1 MYARR
6 RRRSWVIA
14 YALGCLFCGASVAAV
29 SFAAQRSIPERGPPS
44 AVSSSPLLL
53 PPLFSDQSAYVAL
66 GDDAGSAIAVGD
78 FTRDRFSDLV
88 MADKPKFMRSL
99 RISAWREREWVFRPV
114 SQSWNSSQYSSTFSL
129 DSMSEIP
136 ATSHIVAAA
145 PFDANADGMLDLLV
159 SVELAINS
167 FVGIILL
174 GNGMGG
180 LYPATTLEGV
190 GPDLLIV
197 DGDND
202 LVADIM
208 FTSSDGYLAFYKNA
222 PPGTFTL
229 QPWNP
234 YDKEIAFPTQLQ
246 QEQNS
251 TFRDTSKESD
261 PGDVF
266 SACKAVTGVGSHAFV
281 DMNGDCLPDL
291 VVATQTCGLHVW
303 LNSPSP
309 VVRIRDRDPISVHG
323 GEAFWDMS
331 LGKDT
336 DSFVALSKDV
346 WDAETGDGRAVFA
359 DFNGDG
365 TIDVAV
371 PNSELSV
378 IRLSL
383 NEQADRKFGRLCTQ
397 DLNWKLRPYTALHD
411 IRLADTTLG
420 PSLSSAALHTGDFNY
435 DGLLDL
441 LIINADTGVV
451 QLLAATRADEEA
463 YGFWNELRSTAV
475 SPGGIWRRVKAQHH
489 KVTFEDVS
497 EGHVLS
503 SIEDPVAA
511 AFFDVDE
518 SGRQDILIVQAHGT
532 RLVWNSYNEVDDSE
546 FFKATASNAVYNSS
560 KKLRV
565 STRQQ
570 PFVPMAGNTMK
581 ISYGG
586 RNGHEQH
593 VCTQCPQAGFLTLQ
607 PCTCLF
613 GIRRIANYIEELSMG
628 GGGAVRTWS
637 ALMPNAMAILWPV
650 DRATGHWR
658 VAYFTRS
665 RGRQM
670 FGVVLVLSFTLIV
683 LACAIAYIHALE
695 RVDERQTQLKLQHHF
710 RV

>member
-1 MYARR
+1 MRFRR
-6 RRRSWVIA
+6 RRRSLVIA
-14 YALGCLFCGASVAAV
+14 CALGCLFSSSYASAA
-29 SFAAQRSIPERGPPS
+29 SFASQRSIPERAPPS
-44 AVSSSPLLL
+44 PVSSSPLLL

-66 GDDAGSAIAVGD
+66 GDDVGAAIAVGD

-88 MADKPKFMRSL
+88 MADRPKFMRSL
-99 RISAWREREWVFRPV
+99 RISSWREREWVFRPIT
-114 SQSWNSSQYSSTFSL
+114 QTWNSSRYSSIFSL
-129 DSMSEIP
+129 DSMLDIP
-136 ATSHIVAAA
+136 ATAHIVSAS

-159 SVELAINS
+159 SVAVSSDS
-167 FVGIILL
+167 FVGVVLL

-180 LYPATTLEGV
+180 LYPATTLEGI

-208 FTSSDGYLAFYKNA
+208 FTGPDGHFAFYKNS
-222 PPGTFTL
+222 PPGTFTFKS
-229 QPWNP
+229 WNP
-234 YDKEIAFPTQLQ
+234 YGQRPVA
-246 QEQNS
+246 S
-251 TFRDTSKESD
+251 SSD
-261 PGDVF
+261 PESNGTRRDGSQNEPRPEDTF
-266 SACKAVTGVGSHAFV
+266 SACKPSNGVGSHAFV

-303 LNSPSP
+303 LNTPSSD
-309 VVRIRDRDPISVHG
+309 VRMPDSNPLSVPG

-331 LGKDT
+331 T
-336 DSFVALSKDV
+336 AENSDSFIALSKDV
-346 WDAETGDGRAVFA
+346 WDAESGDGRSVFA

-365 TIDVAV
+365 TTDIAV
-371 PNSELSV
+371 PNSELAV

-383 NEQADRKFGRLCTQ
+383 NEQVDRKFGKLCTR
-397 DLNWKLRPYTALHD
+397 DLNWKLRPYIALHD

-420 PSLSSAALHTGDFNY
+420 PALSPAALHAGDFNY

-451 QLLAATRADEEA
+451 QLLKAERADDA
-463 YGFWNELRSTAV
+463 TGFWNELYSTAGSSSV
-475 SPGGIWRRVKAQHH
+475 LWRRVKAQHH

-532 RLVWNSYNEVDDSE
+532 RLIWNSYNELDDSE
-546 FFKATASNAVYNSS
+546 FFKATSSNAVYNSS

-565 STRQQ
+565 TTREQ

-593 VCTQCPQAGFLTLQ
+593 TCTQCPQAGFLTLQ

-637 ALMPNAMAILWPV
+637 ALMPNVMAILWPV
-650 DRATGHWR
+650 DGATGHWR

-670 FGVVLVLSFTLIV
+670 FGVVLVLSFTLII
-683 LACAIAYIHALE
+683 LASAIAYLHAAE
-695 RVDERQTQLKLQHHF
+695 RVGERQSQLKLQHHF
-710 RV
+710 RA

>member
-1 MYARR
+1 
-6 RRRSWVIA
+6 
-14 YALGCLFCGASVAAV
+14 
-29 SFAAQRSIPERGPPS
+29 
-44 AVSSSPLLL
+44 
-53 PPLFSDQSAYVAL
+53 
-66 GDDAGSAIAVGD
+66 
-78 FTRDRFSDLV
+78 

-99 RISAWREREWVFRPV
+99 RISSWREREWVFRPTV
-114 SQSWNSSQYSSTFSL
+114 QTWEPSQYLPVFSL
-129 DSMSEIP
+129 DSMAEIP
-136 ATSHIVAAA
+136 ASAHIVSAS

-159 SVELAINS
+159 SIAVS
-167 FVGIILL
+167 PDHFVGVVLL

-180 LYPATTLEGV
+180 LYPVKALEGI

-208 FTSSDGYLAFYKNA
+208 FTDPNGLLAFYKNS
-222 PPGTFTL
+222 PPGTFSL
-229 QPWNP
+229 KSWNP
-234 YDKEIAFPTQLQ
+234 YGKEAATSSPDPESNRT
-246 QEQNS
+246 
-251 TFRDTSKESD
+251 RGDTSADEPD
-261 PGDVF
+261 PADAY
-266 SACKAVTGVGSHAFV
+266 STCKPVIGAGSHAFV

-291 VVATQTCGLHVW
+291 VVATQRCGLHVW

-309 VVRIRDRDPISVHG
+309 DVKMPNDNPVPVPG
-323 GEAFWDMS
+323 GGAFWDMS
-331 LGKDT
+331 VANDR
-336 DSFVALSKDV
+336 DSFIALSKDV

-365 TIDVAV
+365 TTDIAV
-371 PNSELSV
+371 PNFDLAV

-383 NEQADRKFGRLCTQ
+383 NEQADRKFGKLCTQ
-397 DLNWKLRPYTALHD
+397 DSNWTLRPYDAFHD

-420 PSLSSAALHTGDFNY
+420 PSRSPAALHAGDFNY

-451 QLLAATRADEEA
+451 QLLQAERADEEGT
-463 YGFWNELRSTAV
+463 GFWDELRSTAG
-475 SPGGIWRRVKAQHH
+475 SSSGLWHRVKAQHH

-497 EGHVLS
+497 EGYVLS
-503 SIEDPVAA
+503 TIEDPVAA

-532 RLVWNSYNEVDDSE
+532 RLIWNSYNELDDSE
-546 FFKATASNAVYNSS
+546 FFKATSSNAVYNSS

-565 STRQQ
+565 TTRQQ

-593 VCTQCPQAGFLTLQ
+593 ICTQCPQAGFLTLQ

-650 DRATGHWR
+650 DGATGHWR

-670 FGVVLVLSFTLIV
+670 FGVVLVLSCTLII
-683 LACAIAYIHALE
+683 LAGAIAYLHAAE
-695 RVDERQTQLKLQHHF
+695 RIGERQSQLKLQHHF
-710 RV
+710 RA